1 MWKALAHVGEVLPV
15 STRIAIV
22 RGSGNTFSSGLDKAA
37 FNTSGTSMSLGQ
49 LATLA
54 PDDLHAEIES
64 FQGGFT
70 WWRDNTNVIS
80 IAAVDGAAVGAGFQL
95 ALACDLRI
103 ATPHAKFSMR
113 EPALGLVPDLTGTH
127 PLVRL
132 VGYSRALELCATTR
146 WIEASEAHAWGL
158 VNSVSDDLDD
168 GLAAFVG
175 HLLTIDEHALRETK
189 ALLQSAQVLPASDQ
203 RAKER
208 AAQTRLLK
216 SRFR

>member
-1 MWKALAHVGEVLPV
+1 
-15 STRIAIV
+15 
-22 RGSGNTFSSGLDKAA
+22 
-37 FNTSGTSMSLGQ
+37 
-49 LATLA
+49 
-54 PDDLHAEIES
+54 
-64 FQGGFT
+64 
-70 WWRDNTNVIS
+70 
-80 IAAVDGAAVGAGFQL
+80 
-95 ALACDLRI
+95 
-103 ATPHAKFSMR
+103 
-113 EPALGLVPDLTGTH
+113 
-127 PLVRL
+127 
-132 VGYSRALELCATTR
+132 
-146 WIEASEAHAWGL
+146 